1 MFKKI
6 KKLDLSQWVVT
17 KFYHYPSVAGDE
29 IGEYDEVWHDKP
41 VGDPYIKE
49 VFHHFMNVVDY
60 YFNADGKKVV
70 VKDNEPGLVYM
81 PYLMKGS
88 LYDNKTTIKIENI
101 STGEILYVSSK
112 DGRYRLGTTY
122 YSEREDSTDFG
133 IIHKN

>member
-6 KKLDLSQWVVT
+6 EKLDLSQWVVT
-17 KFYHYPSVAGDE
+17 KFYHYPSIAGDE
-29 IGEYDEVWHDKP
+29 IGEYDEVWHSKP

-49 VFHHFMNVVDY
+49 VFHHFMTVVDH
-60 YFNADGKKVV
+60 YFHAGGK
-70 VKDNEPGLVYM
+70 
-81 PYLMKGS
+81 KGS
-88 LYDNKTTIKIENI
+88 LYDNKTVIKIENI

>member
-1 MFKKI
+1 MFKKVE
-6 KKLDLSQWVVT
+6 KLNLSQWVVT
-17 KFYHYPSVAGDE
+17 KFYHYSSIAGDE

-41 VGDPYIKE
+41 VGNPYIKE
-49 VFHHFMNVVDY
+49 VFLHFMNVVDY
-60 YFNADGKKVV
+60 YFHADGK
-70 VKDNEPGLVYM
+70 
-81 PYLMKGS
+81 KGS

-122 YSEREDSTDFG
+122 CSEREDSTDFG

>member
-6 KKLDLSQWVVT
+6 EKLDLSQWVVT
-17 KFYHYPSVAGDE
+17 KFYHYPSIAGDE

-41 VGDPYIKE
+41 TGDPYIKE
-49 VFHHFMNVVDY
+49 VFYHFMTVVDH
-60 YFNADGKKVV
+60 YFNADRKKVV
-70 VKDNEPGLVYM
+70 VNKSGLVCI
-81 PYLMKGS
+81 PNLMKES

-122 YSEREDSTDFG
+122 CSEREDSTDFG